1 MMSAEQVAEAFLRV
15 RAGAPPLACLPGGYH
30 IASAD
35 EAYRVQHATLRALGG
50 GIAGWKVGARSPDSE
65 PATAPILDTTLFDA
79 ATVLPRGLC
88 RLIGVEAEIAYR
100 FGRPLPPRDAPYT
113 VQEVRDAIESMHPAI
128 EILDTRFV
136 TPGSQPA
143 FDHLADQQSH
153 GALFVGPGITDWHA
167 LVPTEERVRLT
178 VDGRVA
184 VDHVGGNAAGDPIRM
199 LVWLAS
205 HAARYAGGLAAGTI
219 VTTGSTSG
227 TLFVE
232 PGTQA
237 EVTFAHLGSLSLTC
251 D

>member
-1 MMSAEQVAEAFLRV
+1 MSVEQLAEAFLRV
-15 RAGAPPLACLPGGYH
+15 RAGASPLDSLPGGYH
-30 IASAD
+30 VSSAD
-35 EAYRVQHATLRALGG
+35 EAYRIQHATLRALGG
-50 GIAGWKVGARSPDSE
+50 RVAGWKVGAPSPDSE
-65 PATAPILDTTLFDA
+65 PATAPILDTTLFDT

-100 FGRPLPPRDAPYT
+100 FGRALPPREAPYT
-113 VQEVRDAIESMHPAI
+113 AQDVRDAIESVHPAI

-153 GALFVGPGITDWHA
+153 GALFVGPALTDWHA
-167 LVPTEERVRLT
+167 LVPTEERVTLT
-178 VDGRVA
+178 IDGRVA
-184 VDHVGGNAAGDPIRM
+184 VDRAGGNSAGDPIRM

-227 TLFVE
+227 TVFVE
-232 PGTQA
+232 PGTRVRA
-237 EVTFAHLGSLSLTC
+237 AFAHLGSLSLTC
-251 D
+251 